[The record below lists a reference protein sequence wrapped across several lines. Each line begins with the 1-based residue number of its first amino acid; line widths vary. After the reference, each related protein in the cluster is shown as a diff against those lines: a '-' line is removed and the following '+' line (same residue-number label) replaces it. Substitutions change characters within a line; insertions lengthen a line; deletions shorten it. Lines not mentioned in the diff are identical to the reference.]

1 MTRLIAAPLHRDR
14 LGIAGG
20 PIPGGIQHV
29 GRIRAIRE
37 APSSD
42 LPTLMR
48 EKCVAMLEQIGER
61 NG

>member
-1 MTRLIAAPLHRDR
+1 MPGVLSL
-14 LGIAGG
+14 
-20 PIPGGIQHV
+20 GGIQHV